1 MKSKKIGIDAISFYV
16 PSLYLPIKELAE
28 KRNIPYEKLNLGLG
42 LHNMAVAD
50 KSEDAASF
58 AANALISLIEQ
69 NNIDPRNI
77 SRIYMGTESALDAA
91 KPTSTYAVEAAEQKL
106 KNKFGDRVFKNCD
119 VLDMTFACVGGVDA
133 LHNSIDWI
141 KAGEN
146 RQAIVIASDIAKYE
160 LHSTGEYTQGAG
172 AVAMLIKE
180 NPEIIAFSDT
190 WGVATKSEGDFFKPR
205 RSFNKLEL
213 LKETLTEMKVDFDE
227 STISSFMKTT
237 QLEFWSNPNHRI
249 ELFKEEP
256 VFDGPYSNICY
267 QSRNEEALQHFKSQR
282 NLNVLQDWD
291 HLVFHLPYA
300 YQARRMIVKNWLAW
314 IEENNKL
321 SELIAEIGS
330 QPDYDDKKAW
340 MKAASKSTC
349 FKTFVNAKLK
359 ASEKASA
366 EIGNMYTASIF
377 MSLHSLLSESYDNG
391 TELAEQKVGFFSY
404 GSGSKSKVFEGV
416 VQPGWKNKIISS
428 PLFTTLNSRTKI
440 SVDTYEQL
448 HNGALKNDYS
458 KGNHVH
464 LDRIEESDNKQGLR
478 VYSTL
483 VEQE

>member
-1 MKSKKIGIDAISFYV
+1 
-16 PSLYLPIKELAE
+16 
-28 KRNIPYEKLNLGLG
+28 
-42 LHNMAVAD
+42 MAVAD

-69 NNIDPRNI
+69 NSIDPRNI

-106 KNKFGDRVFKNCD
+106 KNRFGDRVFKNCD

-180 NPEIIAFSDT
+180 NHEIIAFSDT
-190 WGVATKSEGDFFKPR
+190 WGVATKSVGVFFKPR
-205 RSFNKLEL
+205 RSFKKLEL
-213 LKETLTEMKVDFDE
+213 LKETLAEMKVDFDE

-237 QLEFWSNPNHRI
+237 QLEFWSNPNYRI

-282 NLNVLQDWD
+282 
-291 HLVFHLPYA
+291 
-300 YQARRMIVKNWLAW
+300 I
-314 IEENNKL
+314 
-321 SELIAEIGS
+321 
-330 QPDYDDKKAW
+330 
-340 MKAASKSTC
+340 
-349 FKTFVNAKLK
+349 
-359 ASEKASA
+359 
-366 EIGNMYTASIF
+366 
-377 MSLHSLLSESYDNG
+377 
-391 TELAEQKVGFFSY
+391 
-404 GSGSKSKVFEGV
+404 
-416 VQPGWKNKIISS
+416 
-428 PLFTTLNSRTKI
+428 
-440 SVDTYEQL
+440 
-448 HNGALKNDYS
+448 
-458 KGNHVH
+458 
-464 LDRIEESDNKQGLR
+464 
-478 VYSTL
+478 
-483 VEQE
+483 